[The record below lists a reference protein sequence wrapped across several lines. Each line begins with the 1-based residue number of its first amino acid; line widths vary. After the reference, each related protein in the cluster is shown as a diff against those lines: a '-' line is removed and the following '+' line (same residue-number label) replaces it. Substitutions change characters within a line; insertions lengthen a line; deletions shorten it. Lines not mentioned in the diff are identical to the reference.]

1 MEYVRELRKIV
12 GHRSLILVGAV
23 VILIDKENRILLQE
37 RKEPKGV
44 WGIPG
49 GLMELG
55 ESIENTAKRE
65 VYEETGLLVE
75 DLTLFNVFSGESYF
89 RKLENQDE
97 FYAITIVYSSKK
109 FRGNL
114 QISDEESL
122 KLHFYKVDNL
132 PEAMLSTHK
141 NILYDFLKKTDI

>member
-1 MEYVRELRKIV
+1 MDYVTGLRKIV
-12 GHRSLILVGAV
+12 GHRPLILVGAV
-23 VILIDKENRILLQE
+23 VILIDKENRILLQK
-37 RKEPKGV
+37 RKEPNGL

-65 VYEETGLLVE
+65 VHEETGLLVE

-89 RKLENQDE
+89 RKLENKDE
-97 FYAITIVYSSKK
+97 FYAITVVYSSKK
-109 FRGNL
+109 FKGKL

-122 KLHFYKVDNL
+122 KLHFYKIDNL
-132 PEAMLSTHK
+132 PEAILSTHK
-141 NILYDFLKKTDI
+141 NILYDFLKKMDV